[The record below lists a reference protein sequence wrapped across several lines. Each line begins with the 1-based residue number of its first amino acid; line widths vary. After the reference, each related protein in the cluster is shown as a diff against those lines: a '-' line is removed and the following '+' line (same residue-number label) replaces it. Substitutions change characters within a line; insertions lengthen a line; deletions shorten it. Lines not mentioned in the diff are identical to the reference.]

1 MIHNY
6 AGDKANNRIAMKKI
20 LLYAMI
26 ACVTAVM
33 PKAVNAAEAYA
44 ALSNDNTTLTFY
56 FDDEKS
62 SRNGMDI
69 GPFERAYERGWDDY
83 RETIS
88 IVVFDSSFRQY
99 DDLTSTS
106 IWFKI
111 FRNLIEMK
119 GIENLKTSNVTD
131 MSGMFDECF
140 SLQSLDISHFDTRT
154 VKDMDGMFAGCK
166 AIRSLDVSGFIT
178 DNVTTMYS
186 MFEGCEA
193 ITSLNV
199 SSFNTS
205 NVTRMTC
212 MFADCHKLSELDLS
226 SFNTSNVTSMGRMFR
241 GDSLLTTVFVSN
253 GWSTAKV
260 EKGDDMFKGCTSLV
274 GGSGT
279 LWDENHTDYSYAHI
293 DGGAGNPG
301 YLTYKD
307 AGAPA
312 GIKTTR
318 ETDSPNAECYNL
330 NGMKLTGNPDKDIY
344 IRNGKKYMKK

>member
-1 MIHNY
+1 
-6 AGDKANNRIAMKKI
+6 
-20 LLYAMI
+20 MI

-111 FRNLIEMK
+111 FRNLIEIK

-140 SLQSLDISHFDTRT
+140 SLQSLDISHFDTRN

-241 GDSLLTTVFVSN
+241 GD
-253 GWSTAKV
+253 
-260 EKGDDMFKGCTSLV
+260 
-274 GGSGT
+274 
-279 LWDENHTDYSYAHI
+279 
-293 DGGAGNPG
+293 
-301 YLTYKD
+301 
-307 AGAPA
+307 
-312 GIKTTR
+312 
-318 ETDSPNAECYNL
+318 
-330 NGMKLTGNPDKDIY
+330 
-344 IRNGKKYMKK
+344 